1 MYYNFVKMLGFK
13 YFIFSL
19 FLWLSLTT
27 PPQLHGVPIIFDS
40 QAELITTSS
49 DINHQALIVDNQLET
64 HRANWSF
71 KTLKIPYTHFLESI
85 ETYNAQKYDYK
96 LLYIEIGDAI
106 PLNLTIRKLIFPFHY
121 FT

>member
-1 MYYNFVKMLGFK
+1 MLGFK

-27 PPQLHGVPIIFDS
+27 PPQLHGVPMIFDS
-40 QAELITTSS
+40 HAELITTSS
-49 DINHQALIVDNQLET
+49 DINHQALIVDNQLEI

-71 KTLKIPYTHFLESI
+71 KIFKVPYTHLNDSI
-85 ETYNAQKYDYK
+85 ATLKAQIYDHK

-106 PLNLTIRKLIFPFHY
+106 PLKLTTKKLIFPFHF